1 MKKLLLIMLMIFMF
15 LSSCQGPGSGKNS
28 EHSTDH
34 FVEKNEMLSFPLF
47 ILTDKTPLKTEEYL
61 SKMPPTSFDNV
72 FYISDG
78 MEILSENTLSKE
90 LTASCTITEISSYTK
105 KEELYTFESKKAGI
119 IDSKDSF
126 VECFEKGKDARYSD
140 HFPADFFE
148 KNIILFVRIH
158 ESYSSPFWSVEYEFN
173 SADKK
178 LNVAFSEADHE
189 GWMRNR
195 VEIEGPYNYFI
206 VIAKSDITVDG
217 KLVPYEE
224 LNIEV
229 TGKLMLD

>member
-1 MKKLLLIMLMIFMF
+1 MKKLFVLIFTFCLLLTACQDR
-15 LSSCQGPGSGKNS
+15 SSAENNKRSS
-28 EHSTDH
+28 E
-34 FVEKNEMLSFPLF
+34 LF

-140 HFPADFFE
+140 HFPADFFQ
-148 KNIILFVRIH
+148 
-158 ESYSSPFWSVEYEFN
+158 
-173 SADKK
+173 
-178 LNVAFSEADHE
+178 
-189 GWMRNR
+189 M
-195 VEIEGPYNYFI
+195 
-206 VIAKSDITVDG
+206 TVDNG
-217 KLVPYEE
+217 QCIVVLTADIAFFFLKDV
-224 LNIEV
+224 
-229 TGKLMLD
+229 